1 VATTARYMA
10 RFQCRGS
17 DCEDTCCQEWRV
29 PVDRQRYHVLQQ
41 AMDGSPDE
49 RREFQAAVVRDER
62 TGASPDQHAHIRL
75 DACGQ
80 CPFLTEAR
88 LCSVQARYGPQV
100 MPAVCASYP
109 RLVVEVGGRTEIW
122 GGLSCPEV
130 ARQCLLHEDALE
142 IVELP
147 AGPWTPAR
155 VVPTAAPAPYERHL
169 GRVRAAAHHLL
180 TLRDLPVGGRL
191 FLLAYLGRETARF
204 FHRGARAVDEE
215 ALARTIADVTLP
227 ATVALWKRE
236 LAAMPAPRAL
246 TANLVNQLMAAQ
258 ADIAS
263 VPFRQLVAATVDS
276 YRAGGALDERGAVV
290 PAALWRDYAARRQ
303 RWEETAPGRVDRYFE
318 NYARSFWL
326 REPYTTSIDLLA
338 HTRRLLVRVAVLR
351 LLLFGHPALADAAAG
366 REALDRAAVEVFY
379 KLSRA
384 VEHQRTFLD
393 SIAATVVPQG
403 AQTFAHSTFLALV

>member
-1 VATTARYMA
+1 VAITARYMA

-29 PVDRQRYHVLQQ
+29 PLDPQRHQALRQ
-41 AMDGSPDE
+41 AMDGSPAE
-49 RREFQAAVVRDER
+49 RREFQAAVVREER
-62 TGASPDQHAHIRL
+62 TGAPRDEHAHIQL
-75 DACGQ
+75 DVHGQ

-88 LCSVQARYGPQV
+88 LCSVQARYGPQA

-109 RLVVEVGGRTEIW
+109 RQVAEVGGRTEIW

-130 ARQCLLHEDALE
+130 ARQCLLADDALE
-142 IVELP
+142 IVEMP
-147 AGPWTPAR
+147 AGSWAPAR
-155 VVPTAAPAPYERHL
+155 LAPAAAPVPYDRHL
-169 GRVRAAAHHLL
+169 GRVRAAAHDLL
-180 TLRDLPVGGRL
+180 TMQDLPVGARL
-191 FLLAYLGRETARF
+191 FLLAYLGRETAHF
-204 FHRGARAVDEE
+204 FHRGADAVDEE
-215 ALARTIADVTLP
+215 ALATSIADVTLP

-246 TANLVNQLMAAQ
+246 TANLLTQLMAAQ
-258 ADIAS
+258 ATIAS
-263 VPFRQLVAATVDS
+263 APFRALVAATLDS
-276 YRAGGALDERGAVV
+276 YRAGGGIDERGAVI
-290 PAALWRDYAARRQ
+290 PPALWRDYAARRQ
-303 RWEETAPGRVDRYFE
+303 RWEETAPGRVDRFFE

-393 SIAATVVPQG
+393 AIAATVVPQG
-403 AQTFAHSTFLALV
+403 SQTFAHSTFLALL